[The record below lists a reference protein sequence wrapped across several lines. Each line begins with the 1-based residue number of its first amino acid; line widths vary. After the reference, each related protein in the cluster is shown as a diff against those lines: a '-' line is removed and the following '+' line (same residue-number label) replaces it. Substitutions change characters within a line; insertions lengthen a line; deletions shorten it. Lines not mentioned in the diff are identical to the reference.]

1 MGRAISTLVS
11 LAAAT
16 AAGEDPQLSECWLN
30 NQVEEGARLQ
40 GNDNGPGSLS
50 SEGVYMVGPGEVGEG
65 DVHGHTRGWGVGK
78 GGQLCPVAK
87 VVDEAES
94 QGRDLGRGVWSIAG
108 TFGAAMSTG
117 VQSCGRAAGLQGLG
131 RKMGKNLSA
140 CLSIQ
145 RSCERGWVRWTG

>member
-1 MGRAISTLVS
+1 MS

-50 SEGVYMVGPGEVGEG
+50 SEGVYTVGPGEVGEG
-65 DVHGHTRGWGVGK
+65 DVPGHTRGWGVGK

-94 QGRDLGRGVWSIAG
+94 QGQDLGRGVWSVAG
-108 TFGAAMSTG
+108 TFGAAVSAVYIQGEPQDCSRKEDGEEPECMS
-117 VQSCGRAAGLQGLG
+117 VHPEKL
-131 RKMGKNLSA
+131 
-140 CLSIQ
+140 
-145 RSCERGWVRWTG
+145 

>member
-1 MGRAISTLVS
+1 MDLCQASKLPTGRAISTLVS

-50 SEGVYMVGPGEVGEG
+50 SEGVYTVGPGEVGEG

-94 QGRDLGRGVWSIAG
+94 QGRDLGRGVWSVAG
-108 TFGAAMSTG
+108 TFGAAVSAG
-117 VQSCGRAAGLQGLG
+117 LHSGRAAGLQ
-131 RKMGKNLSA
+131 
-140 CLSIQ
+140 
-145 RSCERGWVRWTG
+145 